1 MDVREAAHE
10 RMQQELTQLLP
21 ETVQQPV
28 SAPQPI
34 PLDQHHRIAVDE
46 SNKIYLSSW
55 LASHADDPAFKVSDA
70 VAYSPTFLA
79 LTSCRIFY
87 LA

>member
-1 MDVREAAHE
+1 
-10 RMQQELTQLLP
+10 MQQELTQLLP
-21 ETVQQPV
+21 DTLQQPV

-34 PLDQHHRIAVDE
+34 PLDQHHRIAADE

-55 LASHADDPAFKVSDA
+55 LASHSDDPAFKVRVA
-70 VAYSPTFLA
+70 VAYSSTFLL
-79 LTSCRIFY
+79 LTGRRIFY